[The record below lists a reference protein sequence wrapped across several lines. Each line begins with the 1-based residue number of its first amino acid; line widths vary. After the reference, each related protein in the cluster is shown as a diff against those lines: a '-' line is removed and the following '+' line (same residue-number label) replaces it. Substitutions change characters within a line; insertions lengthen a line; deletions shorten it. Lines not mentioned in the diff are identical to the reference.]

1 MARYYRSVESLR
13 FDVQLLYRNCV
24 KYNAEG
30 SRVTES
36 CKKLCKSFGA
46 AIAKYC
52 LMGGLGGGCT
62 CRARNEIGRGGPGK
76 ETSREMMG
84 TCESRRADGHL

>member
-52 LMGGLGGGCT
+52 LMGGLGGG
-62 CRARNEIGRGGPGK
+62 
-76 ETSREMMG
+76 
-84 TCESRRADGHL
+84 